1 MSTIIAANEI
11 SKTFQVTIELRD
23 RLLAIGVSVQ
33 VKTFEED
40 EGIDGLG
47 SDPFVSV
54 DIRGKCTSTIQD
66 CVAGKRQNFCFHNV

>member
-1 MSTIIAANEI
+1 MYYIC
-11 SKTFQVTIELRD
+11 SKCKIVKIFQVTIELRD
-23 RLLAIGVSVQ
+23 RLIAIDVSVQ

-54 DIRGKCTSTIQD
+54 DI
-66 CVAGKRQNFCFHNV
+66 NFLATCIVNYTRLCYRERTEFLLS